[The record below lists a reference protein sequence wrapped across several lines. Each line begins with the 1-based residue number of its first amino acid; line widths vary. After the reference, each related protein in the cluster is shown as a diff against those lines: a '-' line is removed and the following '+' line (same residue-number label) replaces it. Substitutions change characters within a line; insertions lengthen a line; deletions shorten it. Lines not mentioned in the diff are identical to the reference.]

1 MDTQAVD
8 VVVIGAGMAGATA
21 AAALSADLKVALIE
35 AEDVPG
41 YHSTGRSAA
50 IWVLNY
56 GPADVR
62 RLTFLS
68 RGFFEN
74 PPPGF
79 SEAKLIRRRPVVF
92 LANEAQRAEM
102 AALLAEGQGLR
113 PADLAQVYAM
123 IPALRPGYLA
133 AAAIEPDAFD
143 LDVAAIHQGFL
154 RQLRANG
161 GKLAL
166 RSRAGRIERVAGE
179 WHVATTNGAVFHAPV
194 VVNAAGA
201 WGDEVGRMA
210 GAAHLGLIPC
220 RRTAAIIDP
229 SPFDAAD
236 WPMIL
241 DVGHGWYV
249 RPEARTRLL
258 VSPADQ
264 TPSYPHDVQP
274 DELDIAIGIDRMQ
287 QALAIEVRRVEH
299 SWAGLRTFTPDGSLA
314 FGWDRQAEG
323 FFWSVGQGGYGIQTS
338 PAAGLLVADLIT
350 GRDPGEAGSILAVID
365 PGRFAAMGSVQPA

>member
-1 MDTQAVD
+1 MTAEP
-8 VVVIGAGMAGATA
+8 A
-21 AAALSADLKVALIE
+21 AAIQDPSIQEKVDALIE

-113 PADLAQVYAM
+113 PADLAQVHAM

-166 RSRAGRIERVAGE
+166 RSRDVDL
-179 WHVATTNGAVFHAPV
+179 ATGL
-194 VVNAAGA
+194 
-201 WGDEVGRMA
+201 RMEQ
-210 GAAHLGLIPC
+210 LML
-220 RRTAAIIDP
+220 
-229 SPFDAAD
+229 
-236 WPMIL
+236 
-241 DVGHGWYV
+241 
-249 RPEARTRLL
+249 RLL
-258 VSPADQ
+258 
-264 TPSYPHDVQP
+264 
-274 DELDIAIGIDRMQ
+274 
-287 QALAIEVRRVEH
+287 
-299 SWAGLRTFTPDGSLA
+299 
-314 FGWDRQAEG
+314 
-323 FFWSVGQGGYGIQTS
+323 QTS
-338 PAAGLLVADLIT
+338 SDVVEGTKAFAGT
-350 GRDPGEAGSILAVID
+350 G
-365 PGRFAAMGSVQPA
+365 